1 MPVQLN
7 SIEGV
12 MIEIPNNSIQS
23 ARPLGKTTYIMN
35 ATVNEFLSQQ
45 GQVKIGLNREKTAI
59 QLCECQTTEHAL
71 WKWEYQ
77 DENIKEMYRKRAD
90 KFIAKEHEILER
102 SEEGFIMHLHSADRT
117 ICSSLVIFYK

>member
-12 MIEIPNNSIQS
+12 MRLPEEMPERKEGSLINSTARVTIEYGNNI
-23 ARPLGKTTYIMN
+23 LKI
-35 ATVNEFLSQQ
+35 Q

-59 QLCECQTTEHAL
+59 QLCECQSTEYAL

-77 DENIKEMYRKRAD
+77 DENTKEMYRKRAD
-90 KFIAKEHEILER
+90 KFIASEHDIFER
-102 SEEGFIMHLHSADRT
+102 SEE
-117 ICSSLVIFYK
+117 

>member
-7 SIEGV
+7 RIKWV
-12 MIEIPNNSIQS
+12 MIEPKHDRSPS
-23 ARPLGKTTYIMN
+23 YLLGHRN
-35 ATVNEFLSQQ
+35 ALSQQ
-45 GQVKIGLNREKTAI
+45 GQVKIGLNREKVAI

-90 KFIAKEHEILER
+90 KFIAIEHEILES
-102 SEEGFIMHLHSADRT
+102 SEE
-117 ICSSLVIFYK
+117 